1 MASYK
6 DYLSGNIKIT
16 PDNISKAVSTI
27 ASAFNKR
34 LRRIENAGQE
44 YQGEE
49 SEPYYGSDSIA
60 GVKKF
65 GAKGKTTEELYAEY
79 KRMKE
84 FSRSEVSS
92 ISGMRRFATDVGIE
106 LDRIREYKR
115 LEGRNKH
122 KKSTFEYV
130 DYDVPEDSERS
141 EYESEEPELDT
152 EVEFDFYGMFRGQH
166 LYNYMRRNYG
176 INISSKYDSDT
187 VLHAAE
193 AITAE
198 WWGVLTM
205 DEMAAKLYDDV
216 MEAGVEITK
225 RRRRY
230 SR

>member
-6 DYLSGNIKIT
+6 DYLSGDIEIT

-34 LRRIENAGQE
+34 LRRIEAADQE

-79 KRMKE
+79 KRMKD

-92 ISGMRRFATDVGIE
+92 ISGMRRFASDVGIE

-115 LEGRNKH
+115 LESKNNR

-130 DYDVPEDSERS
+130 EYDVPEDSERS
-141 EYESEEPELDT
+141 ESESEPET

-216 MEAGVEITK
+216 MEAGVETTK

-230 SR
+230 RR

>member
-6 DYLSGNIKIT
+6 DYLSGKVKIT
-16 PDNISKAVSTI
+16 SENISKAVSTI

-34 LRRIENAGQE
+34 LRRIEESGNV

-49 SEPYYGSDSIA
+49 SEPYYGSDAIA

-79 KRMKE
+79 KRMKD

-92 ISGMRRFATDVGIE
+92 ISGMKRFATDVGIE
-106 LDRIREYKR
+106 LDRIREYRR
-115 LEGRNKH
+115 LEGKNKH

-130 DYDVPEDSERS
+130 EYDVPEDSERS
-141 EYESEEPELDT
+141 EYEAESDT

-176 INISSKYDSDT
+176 INISSKYDSNSA
-187 VLHAAE
+187 LQAAE
-193 AITAE
+193 AITAQ

-205 DEMAAKLYDDV
+205 DEMAAQLHDDV
-216 MEAGVEITK
+216 MEMGIETTK
-225 RRRRY
+225 RRHRNRR
-230 SR
+230 